1 LVRVNERKETHA
13 ASKLSVCLHPYHVS
27 SLITHTFTWLVSF
40 HLRGCHP
47 DRVLLHPASACHTHR
62 GLLARNFWPSRP
74 TMEVRTRIAQLA
86 ASRHADGVD
95 DVDPFVGNRFGSA
108 GDACARQI
116 SERESE
122 HSSFDRSAYLGRC
135 TLASPVVP
143 SLNDCQRLAWWV
155 QTGTA
160 PVNVPQRQG
169 HVSHRQPCPGG
180 PSGLARGSPSPVV
193 SPPEVLRRA
202 ARGRRGHCS

>member
-1 LVRVNERKETHA
+1 MKASRHSVAAIGFALLVIAIDFAVIRA
-13 ASKLSVCLHPYHVS
+13 AFLSPGSKGWGDLPECAIADSCHGMGLRG
-27 SLITHTFTWLVSF
+27 

-86 ASRHADGVD
+86 ASRQADGVD

-143 SLNDCQRLAWWV
+143 SRR
-155 QTGTA
+155 
-160 PVNVPQRQG
+160 PVFRRISCRGN
-169 HVSHRQPCPGG
+169 
-180 PSGLARGSPSPVV
+180 SG
-193 SPPEVLRRA
+193 
-202 ARGRRGHCS
+202 